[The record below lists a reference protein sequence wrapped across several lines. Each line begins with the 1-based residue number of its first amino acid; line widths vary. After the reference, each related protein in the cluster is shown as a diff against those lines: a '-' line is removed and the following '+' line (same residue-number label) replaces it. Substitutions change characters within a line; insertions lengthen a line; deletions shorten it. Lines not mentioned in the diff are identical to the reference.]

1 MSRALLLLAAA
12 LVLPAPA
19 YAGGVGLTLASG
31 FTSENVFFYDSSD
44 NDKKYQQ
51 TQTILNFGT
60 GLEFV
65 LGDRDDKITGL
76 FRGFW
81 LQDAPQKDPALTTT
95 SVDPNDVVANVR
107 DVPRNI
113 GLATFGVQWGFLG
126 KPDKFMLN
134 AVTSVGA
141 GFLTTDHTEFAMFQV
156 GLGGT
161 YAIGRTLQAYVDVS
175 GIIRYRKIFHPGAE
189 AHAGI
194 RVMFD

>member
-1 MSRALLLLAAA
+1 MFRATPLLAA
-12 LVLPAPA
+12 LLLPAPA
-19 YAGGVGLTLASG
+19 YAGGLGLTLASG
-31 FTSENVFFYDSSD
+31 FTSEKVFFYDSSD
-44 NDKKYQQ
+44 NDAQYQQ

-81 LQDAPQKDPALTTT
+81 LQDAAQRDPALTTGL
-95 SVDPNDVVANVR
+95 VDPNDVVANVR
-107 DVPRNI
+107 EVPRNI
-113 GLATFGVQWGFLG
+113 GIATFGVQWGFLG
-126 KPDKFMLN
+126 KPDKFMLS

-141 GFLTTDHTEFAMFQV
+141 GFLTTDHTEFAMGQV

-161 YAIGRTLQAYVDVS
+161 YAIGRTLQAYIDAS
-175 GIIRYRKIFHPGAE
+175 GIVRYRKVFFPGAE
-189 AHAGI
+189 AHIGI